1 MSGFVHLRLHSEYS
15 LVDGLIRVAAG
26 KKKGELAQYLQPLTE
41 RAAELELGA
50 LALTDLCNLFA
61 MVKFYKAAESAGIK
75 PIVGADVWVQPRD
88 EESGPELVTFLAC
101 STEGY
106 KNLVRLVSKSYTDG
120 QGSGRPLIARPWI
133 EQWQGDL
140 IALLGPRSEL
150 ARSLMAGEIESA
162 EQTLAEWQAW
172 FPDRLYL
179 EVQRCGRADDEAHVQ
194 ATAALARLHAL
205 PLVATNDVRFLRE
218 EDFEAHEARVCINQ
232 GYTVADN
239 RRPRDYTPQQY
250 LKSPEE
256 MATLFADL
264 PEAVENTVRIAERCT
279 VTLSF
284 GTYYLPDFPVPEGQ
298 TVDEHLAE
306 RSRVGLQERFQE
318 TPPAAELGVYEQ
330 RLEYELG
337 IIKKMGFPGY
347 FLIVSDFIKWSKAN
361 GVPVG
366 PGRGSGA
373 GSLVAYAI
381 RITDLDPIPYDL
393 LFERFLNPER
403 VSMPDFDVDFC
414 MEGRERVIDYVA
426 NTYGRNQVG
435 QIITYGSMAARAVV
449 RDVARVLGYPYMVGD
464 RIAKMI
470 PGAPSFKGEAGGA
483 GRTELEHALEEIPD
497 LKHAYQTDEE
507 TTEVINMALK
517 LEGLTR
523 QVGKHAGGVVIAPQ
537 ALTEYV
543 PLYCEPESQSLV
555 AQFDMKDVEDVGLV
569 KFDFLGLRTLTI
581 INWAVEMINARKPA
595 EQPALD
601 ILGIPIDDARTYQTF
616 SSGKLT
622 AVFQMES
629 SGMSQLATKLKP
641 DRLEDIIALV
651 ALYRPGPMDLIPD
664 YIERKHGRQKPEY
677 LHPDLEPILAE
688 TQGIM
693 VYQEQVMQIAQKLAG
708 YSLGDAD
715 LLRRAMGKKK
725 ADEMERQRGIF
736 VKGAQDKGIDGE
748 VAGAIF
754 DLMEKFASYGF
765 NKSHSAAY
773 ALVAYQT
780 CWLKTHY
787 PSEFMCAVLSAEMFK
802 TDTVVLMIDEC
813 KRMGLTVE
821 PPSINRS
828 QFRFTVGDQ
837 GEIIYGL
844 GAIKGAGE
852 SALQGI
858 IDERAAN
865 GPFTDLFDFC
875 RRIDTRK
882 ANKRVLE
889 ALIGA
894 GALDD
899 LKFNRPTLLAAL
911 PQALQAA
918 EQEAANAERGQ
929 ADIFGGMQTPET
941 AVSHQVEKQP
951 DWGDLERLARER
963 ATLGLYLS
971 GHPVEVHRELLD
983 AVSSGR
989 FNKLMEACP
998 GSPSSD
1004 GDSAEGEGEK
1014 RRFRRG
1020 PEVLAGGWV
1029 VDIRRF
1035 GPRAQLTLDD
1045 RTGQLFIRV
1054 SEQLWDQHRRRL
1066 STESLMFVRGR
1077 ISPDDF
1083 TGGYQVRAEELLF
1096 LEDIQHRYTEG
1107 LLIQWPARGTGD
1119 LKALQ
1124 AHLEPMRAEAG
1135 CPVAVRYVNGTASA
1149 TIDFGPQWRVR
1160 AVGDE
1165 FEHLKRLVG
1174 PQDVQVRYRSMAMN
1188 DV

>member
-1 MSGFVHLRLHSEYS
+1 MTQFVHLHLHSEYS

-26 KKKGELAQYLQPLTE
+26 KKKGEMAEYLQPLTG
-41 RAAELELGA
+41 RAAELGLGA

-61 MVKFYKAAESAGIK
+61 MVKFYKAAEGAGIK
-75 PIVGADVWVQPRD
+75 PIVGADVWIQARD
-88 EESGPELVTFLAC
+88 PEAAPELVTLLAEDN
-101 STEGY
+101 TGY
-106 KNLVRLVSKSYTDG
+106 KNLVRLISKGYTDG
-120 QGSGRPLIARPWI
+120 QGSGRPIIQRDWVGPWSDGLIAM
-133 EQWQGDL
+133 
-140 IALLGPRSEL
+140 LGPRSEVSRL
-150 ARSLMAGEIESA
+150 LMAGDLEA
-162 EQTLAEWQAW
+162 VDAALEQWTQWCPQ
-172 FPDRLYL
+172 RLYL
-179 EVQRCGRADDEAHVQ
+179 EIQRCGRPDDEHHLQ
-194 ATAALARLHAL
+194 ACVALAKVKSL
-205 PLVATNDVRFLRE
+205 PLVASNDVRFLRR
-218 EDFEAHEARVCINQ
+218 EDFDAHEARVCINQ
-232 GYTVADN
+232 GYAVTDN
-239 RRPRDYTPQQY
+239 RRPKEYTPEQY
-250 LKSPEE
+250 LKSEQE
-256 MATLFADL
+256 MCELFADL
-264 PEAVENTVRIAERCT
+264 PEALENSVEIARRCT
-279 VTLSF
+279 VTMSF
-284 GTYYLPDFPVPEGQ
+284 GTYYLPDFPVPDGLSIDDYLAQRAREGL
-298 TVDEHLAE
+298 T
-306 RSRVGLQERFQE
+306 ERFKE
-318 TPPAAELGVYEQ
+318 TPPSAELSVYEE

-361 GVPVG
+361 DVPVG

-414 MEGRERVIDYVA
+414 MEGREKVINYVA
-426 NTYGRNQVG
+426 EAYGRDHVG

-449 RDVARVLGYPYMVGD
+449 RDVSRVLGYPFMVGD

-470 PGAPSFKGEAGGA
+470 PGAPSFKGEASGA

-507 TTEVINMALK
+507 TQDVIDMALK
-517 LEGLTR
+517 LEGLAR
-523 QVGKHAGGVVIAPQ
+523 QVGKHAGGVVIAPKP
-537 ALTEYV
+537 LTEFV
-543 PLYCEPESQSLV
+543 PLYCEPESSSLV

-581 INWAVEMINARKPA
+581 INWAVQMINQRRP
-595 EQPALD
+595 ESQPELD
-601 ILGIPIDDARTYQTF
+601 ILRIPIDDAKTYQSF

-629 SGMSQLATKLKP
+629 AGMSQLATKLKP

-715 LLRRAMGKKK
+715 LLRRAMGKKI
-725 ADEMERQRGIF
+725 AEEMQRQRGIF
-736 VKGAQDKGIDGE
+736 VQGAEAKGIDGDT
-748 VAGAIF
+748 AGAIF

-802 TDTVVLMIDEC
+802 TDTVVMMIDEC
-813 KRMGLTVE
+813 RRMGIDIE
-821 PPSINRS
+821 PPSVNRS
-828 QFRFTVGDQ
+828 KFKFDVGQ
-837 GEIIYGL
+837 KGEIIYGL

-858 IDERAAN
+858 IAEREEN
-865 GPFTDLFDFC
+865 GPYTDLFDFC

-894 GALDD
+894 GALDC
-899 LKFNRPTLLAAL
+899 LKLNRPTLLAAL

-941 AVSHQVEKQP
+941 AVSHQVEAQP
-951 DWGDLERLARER
+951 DWGELELLARER
-963 ATLGLYLS
+963 ATLGLYFS
-971 GHPVEVHRELLD
+971 GHPIEVHRELLD

-989 FNKLMEACP
+989 FTALMEACP
-998 GSPSSD
+998 GSPNSGED
-1004 GDSAEGEGEK
+1004 ADGEGDNK

-1020 PEVLAGGWV
+1020 PEVLAGGWLI
-1029 VDIRRF
+1029 DIRRF
-1035 GPRAQLTLDD
+1035 GARAQLTLDD

-1054 SEQLWDQHRRRL
+1054 SEDLWDRHRRQL
-1066 STESLMFVRGR
+1066 STESLLFVRGR

-1083 TGGYQVRAEELLF
+1083 TGGYQIRAEELLF
-1096 LEDIQHRYTEG
+1096 EEDIRHRFTEG
-1107 LLIQWPARGTGD
+1107 LLIQWPSRRTGD
-1119 LKALQ
+1119 LKALRH
-1124 AHLEPMRAEAG
+1124 ALEPMRAEAG
-1135 CPVAVRYVNGTASA
+1135 CPVAIRYVNGQASA
-1149 TIDFGPQWRVR
+1149 TIDLDKNWRVR
-1160 AVGDE
+1160 ATGDA
-1165 FEHLKRLVG
+1165 FEQLKRLVG
-1174 PQDVQVRYRSMAMN
+1174 PSDVQVRYRSSAGPEG
-1188 DV
+1188 